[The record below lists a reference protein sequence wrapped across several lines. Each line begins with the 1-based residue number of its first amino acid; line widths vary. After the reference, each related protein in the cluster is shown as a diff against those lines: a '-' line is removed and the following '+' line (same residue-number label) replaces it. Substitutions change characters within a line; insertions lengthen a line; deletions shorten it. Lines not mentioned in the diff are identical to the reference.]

1 MGTVK
6 PDGHTGRLRMVP
18 QSLMEDT
25 SISNDAKA
33 VYLLALT
40 LDPDEWLT
48 VRSVAAPLELG
59 HTHALEL
66 LSELNMAGYIRF
78 NVGYNESDIE
88 R

>member
-40 LDPDEWLT
+40 LAPDEWLT

>member
-6 PDGHTGRLRMVP
+6 PDRHAGRLKLVP

-48 VRSVAAPLELG
+48 VRSIAVPLELG

-88 R
+88 H

>member
-6 PDGHTGRLRMVP
+6 PDGHAGRLRMVP

-33 VYLLALT
+33 VYLMALT
-40 LDPDEWLT
+40 LNPDEWLT
-48 VRSVAAPLELG
+48 VRSVAVPLELG

-66 LSELNMAGYIRF
+66 LAELNKAGYIRF
-78 NVGYNESDIE
+78 SVGYNESDIE